1 MMEIQTACN
10 QLNTQGQA
18 ILNLAGGLALAQAR
32 WKPDSDSWSVLE
44 VLNHLVDEEVLD
56 FRRHLDHIL
65 HTPDQPWPEID
76 PQGWV
81 TSKHYNER
89 QLEETL
95 AAFAAEREKS
105 IAWLQS
111 LGVPNF
117 DSVVPMPW
125 GNLSAG
131 DMLASWLAHD
141 LLHLRQLIE
150 LRYALTQDA
159 SAPFSVEY
167 AGGW

>member
-1 MMEIQTACN
+1 MELENACN

-18 ILNLAGGLALAQAR
+18 ILHLAGDLSLEQVR
-32 WKPDSDSWSVLE
+32 WKPDAHSWSVLE
-44 VLNHLVDEEVLD
+44 VMNHLVDEEVLD

-65 HTPDQPWPEID
+65 HTPGEPWPEID

-89 QLEETL
+89 QIEETL
-95 AAFAAEREKS
+95 AAFTAEREKS

-111 LGVPNF
+111 LSDPDF
-117 DSVVPMPW
+117 DAAIPMPW
-125 GNLSAG
+125 GSLSAG

-150 LRYALTQDA
+150 LRYALTQQA
-159 SAPFSVEY
+159 STPYSVEY